1 MSLAAEQFVESLDG
15 RVNDILDAC
24 TKCGA
29 CASVCPTPKIAGLT
43 ESPKV
48 LGKGIV
54 KILQGETITGDS
66 KVWLNYVVGAV
77 FVNLFARKGST
88 RGLCWLWL
96 EELLTVEKIW
106 KVGGLKGKKHF
117 KK

>member
-1 MSLAAEQFVESLDG
+1 MSLTAEQFVVSLDG
-15 RVNDILDAC
+15 RVNDIIDAC

-29 CASVCPTPKIAGLT
+29 CAF
-43 ESPKV
+43 
-48 LGKGIV
+48 
-54 KILQGETITGDS
+54 
-66 KVWLNYVVGAV
+66 VVEVG
-77 FVNLFARKGST
+77 FVNLSARRGST
-88 RGLCWLWL
+88 RGLCLLWL